1 MRYWIL
7 TNTPNDQVAQ
17 VYNRMSAILPAESW
31 QGWLDG
37 RTPTAVTY

>member
-1 MRYWIL
+1 ML
-7 TNTPNDQVAQ
+7 TNTPNDQIAQ
-17 VYNRMSAILPAESW
+17 LYNRTPAILLAESW